1 MEIIK
6 LDVKGYYFYSPD
18 LQIDNYEKHL
28 NKKKLLN
35 ECAICKRF
43 IMEASYETIT
53 NNKNIVEETNITIGK
68 CGHIFHSDCINSWLK
83 TNNICPID
91 KVAWQTF
98 RIADSVTKLI
108 LNESKEKNEK
118 VKNKFEKHKFYHK
131 KYDKMIEPIK
141 AMKKNANNYPGENVV
156 EMVPPEPINIQPIIQ
171 NNTGWI
177 SQGNTNWETV
187 ENAWNAHVNSSWGE
201 ENSFWKEA
209 AIKMENNQTILDEE
223 LPPLELEYGNSEM
236 EDVD

>member
-35 ECAICKRF
+35 ECTICKRF

-53 NNKNIVEETNITIGK
+53 NNKNIVAETNITIGK

-108 LNESKEKNEK
+108 LNESKERNEN
-118 VKNKFEKHKFYHK
+118 VKNKFEKHKFYYK

-141 AMKKNANNYPGENVV
+141 AMKKSGNNYPGENVV
-156 EMVPPEPINIQPIIQ
+156 EVLPPEPINIQPIIQ
-171 NNTGWI
+171 DNTIWT
-177 SQGNTNWETV
+177 SQGNTDWESADK
-187 ENAWNAHVNSSWGE
+187 AWDAHVNSGWGE
-201 ENSFWKEA
+201 ETSSWEEA

-223 LPPLELEYGNSEM
+223 LPPLEYGQESEI

>member
-35 ECAICKRF
+35 ECTICKRF

-53 NNKNIVEETNITIGK
+53 DNKNIVAETNITIGK

-108 LNESKEKNEK
+108 LNESKEKNQT
-118 VKNKFEKHKFYHK
+118 VKNKFEKHKFYYK

-141 AMKKNANNYPGENVV
+141 TMKKNANNYPGENVV
-156 EMVPPEPINIQPIIQ
+156 
-171 NNTGWI
+171 
-177 SQGNTNWETV
+177 
-187 ENAWNAHVNSSWGE
+187 
-201 ENSFWKEA
+201 
-209 AIKMENNQTILDEE
+209 
-223 LPPLELEYGNSEM
+223 
-236 EDVD
+236 